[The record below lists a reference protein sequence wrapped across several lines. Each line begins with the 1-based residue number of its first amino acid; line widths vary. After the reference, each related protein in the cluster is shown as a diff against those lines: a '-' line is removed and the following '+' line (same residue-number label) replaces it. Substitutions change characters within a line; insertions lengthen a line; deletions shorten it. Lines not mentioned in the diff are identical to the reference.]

1 MDEFSIRGRRLAD
14 VVRGLLLILDPKCI
28 VWIVC
33 DTFVISVKQ
42 SADLLDI
49 IPTYIMSTAINFCK
63 QYFGFGIS
71 QNHTEKQDSM
81 KNEGVDKN

>member
-1 MDEFSIRGRRLAD
+1 MDEFSIRGRRLVD
-14 VVRGLLLILDPKCI
+14 VVVCYWYLTQN
-28 VWIVC
+28 VSEIVC
-33 DTFVISVKQ
+33 DTFVISAKQ

-81 KNEGVDKN
+81 KNEE